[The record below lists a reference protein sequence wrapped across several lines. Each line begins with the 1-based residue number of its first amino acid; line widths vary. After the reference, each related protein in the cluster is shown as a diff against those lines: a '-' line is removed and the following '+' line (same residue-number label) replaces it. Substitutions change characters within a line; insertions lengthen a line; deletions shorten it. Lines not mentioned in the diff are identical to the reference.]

1 MITDKL
7 IFKESGQYDKEVI
20 QRLYLSNQGI
30 SSISNLES
38 CVSLVELVL
47 SSNEILMI
55 AGLDFCVSLRTL
67 DLSFNRIRK
76 IENLHK
82 LVSLESLDLRGNQ
95 IANLAD
101 ISDLNNLKTLT
112 SFSLRGVDGED
123 ANPVCSQPGYAAAVL
138 TAVPSLLLMDGGH
151 VQIHEAFGS
160 IEDELAK
167 LRPDPSICKTP
178 PSEPWFTAA
187 ELAVSDPLDTG
198 ATTTGPSSKSLKAVQ
213 EQEKTIQNMLSEDC
227 SHLLRK
233 AQAALAKTSGTR

>member
-1 MITDKL
+1 MA
-7 IFKESGQYDKEVI
+7 Y
-20 QRLYLSNQGI
+20 
-30 SSISNLES
+30 
-38 CVSLVELVL
+38 CVGMMLAEDLNFVQSERTIHSLKPSAEPSLVFDCAFGCGVL
-47 SSNEILMI
+47 LI
-55 AGLDFCVSLRTL
+55 T
-67 DLSFNRIRK
+67 
-76 IENLHK
+76 
-82 LVSLESLDLRGNQ
+82 
-95 IANLAD
+95 
-101 ISDLNNLKTLT
+101 
-112 SFSLRGVDGED
+112 
-123 ANPVCSQPGYAAAVL
+123 VCSQPGYAAAVL